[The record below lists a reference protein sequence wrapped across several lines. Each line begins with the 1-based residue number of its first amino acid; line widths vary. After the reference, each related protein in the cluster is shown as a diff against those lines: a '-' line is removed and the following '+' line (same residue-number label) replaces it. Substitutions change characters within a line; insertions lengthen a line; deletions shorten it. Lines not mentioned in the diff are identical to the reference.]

1 MKGNKKKGVVMKYLG
16 IDIGSTN
23 TKVAWEA
30 DGLRDVFSIRSRA
43 LAKDTLDSIDRVL
56 KEDFAFVRSEDTYVV
71 ATGYGRVGVDYADK
85 SITEITCHAIGS
97 KSLMDLKDATVIDIG
112 GQDMKVIALRDGMVE
127 DFLMNDKCSAGTG
140 KFVEVMAQRMEVS
153 VEELFE
159 LAKTGKPIPLSSTCT
174 VFAESE
180 IVSCIGAGEALE
192 DIAAGIISTIVGR
205 VAAMTVRLRMQ
216 GDMVLTGGFSHSE
229 TFIKMLEEKIK
240 RPLKI
245 HEWSPYAGAV
255 GALHLAKKYAR

>member
-1 MKGNKKKGVVMKYLG
+1 MKYLG

-30 DGLRDVFSIRSRA
+30 DGVRNVFALRSRA
-43 LAKDTLDSIDRVL
+43 LAKDTLDSIDEILKQDYDFDRTKGTFVL
-56 KEDFAFVRSEDTYVV
+56 

-85 SITEITCHAIGS
+85 SITEITCHAVGS
-97 KSLMDLKDATVIDIG
+97 KSLMNLEDATIIDIG

-140 KFVEVMAQRMEVS
+140 KFVEVMAHRLEIS

-159 LAKTGKPIPLSSTCT
+159 LATTGEPIPLSSTCT

-180 IVSCIGAGEALE
+180 IVSCIGAGEPLE
-192 DIAAGIISTIVGR
+192 NIAAGIVRSIVGR
-205 VAAMTVRLRMQ
+205 VAAMAGRLRMK
-216 GDMVLTGGFSHSE
+216 GDIVLTGGFSHSE
-229 TFIKMLEEKIK
+229 TFIKMLEEKLDQ
-240 RPLKI
+240 PLRI

-255 GALHLAKKYAR
+255 GALELAKKYAD